1 MEYLRNIEPRIMNLL
16 RLHRAWM
23 YGWMI
28 TVEKLVNNDETMPST
43 ALLLLLEA
51 SAALRRR

>member
-1 MEYLRNIEPRIMNLL
+1 MERLGNIAPRIMNLL
-16 RLHRAWM
+16 RAWM
-23 YGWMI
+23 DGWMI
-28 TVEKLVNNDETMPST
+28 TIQKQLVNNDKTVPST